1 MISQVRPDYI
11 WRYKGSRHKANVI
24 QTQAAINPGNSGG
37 PLFNKDKE
45 LIGVNTFTSEGENL
59 NFAIAVD
66 DVIDFINE
74 KPKLLKKRKVNTFK
88 KR

>member
-1 MISQVRPDYI
+1 M
-11 WRYKGSRHKANVI
+11 
-24 QTQAAINPGNSGG
+24 
-37 PLFNKDKE
+37 FNKDKE

-74 KPKLLKKRKVNTFK
+74 KPKKLQKKKSKYIKKKGKRKYLDK
-88 KR
+88 KKEKEKEKI